1 MARDVRFTPTFK
13 FHTKKLVAFRFKLNL
28 SAGCDSCLR
37 DIALLPLE
45 VANRDEAEEN

>member
-1 MARDVRFTPTFK
+1 MWDARLTPRLNSTRKSQLLFG
-13 FHTKKLVAFRFKLNL
+13 FSLNL

-45 VANRDEAEEN
+45 VANRNEAEEN